1 MYYVIRIYCYQSL
14 PEHIYVLYTW
24 LEREGAIV
32 QKQIGGYDVF
42 YKKTLI
48 LVIVSKKGKWLFWLR
63 FFEY

>member
-1 MYYVIRIYCYQSL
+1 MYYVIQNYCYQSL

-42 YKKTLI
+42 YKKDFDT
-48 LVIVSKKGKWLFWLR
+48 SYSFKKR
-63 FFEY
+63 